1 MEKLFKESK
10 EKMQKTV
17 NSLEN
22 EYASIRAGRANPAV
36 LNKILVDYYGTP
48 TPVNQMASISVAE
61 ARVLVIQP
69 WDISLLKN
77 IEKAINTSDIGINP
91 QNDGKVIR
99 LNFPQLTEERRK
111 DLVKDIKKIAEDSKI
126 SIRNNRREVLDKLK
140 SMQKKSDITE
150 DDLKDAEDRMQKQIN
165 KFHEQ
170 IEKLEKEKEKEIM
183 SI

>member
-1 MEKLFKESK
+1 METLFKESK

-48 TPVNQMASISVAE
+48 TPVNQMASVSVAE

-111 DLVKDIKKIAEDSKI
+111 ELVKDIKKIAEDSKI

-140 SMQKKSDITE
+140 AMQKKSEITE

-165 KFHEQ
+165 KFHEE

>member
-17 NSLEN
+17 NSLES

-111 DLVKDIKKIAEDSKI
+111 ELVKDIKKIAEDSKI

-140 SMQKKSDITE
+140 AMQKKSDITE